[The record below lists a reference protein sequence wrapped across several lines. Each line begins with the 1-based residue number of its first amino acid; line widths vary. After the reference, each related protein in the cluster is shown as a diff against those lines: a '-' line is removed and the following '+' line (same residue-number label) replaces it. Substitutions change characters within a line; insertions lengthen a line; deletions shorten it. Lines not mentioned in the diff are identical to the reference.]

1 MKISMYAASV
11 GSFTRLLTN
20 LDKILDK
27 TVAWADSR
35 RIEHSV
41 LLNARL
47 APDMFSLTRQVQ
59 IMSDNAKG
67 TVARLAGIDPPA
79 FEDNEQSF
87 ADLKARVAKTLA
99 FLQTVKEAQLE
110 GSEDRAITLQ
120 VGPPGNKTTFN
131 FTGLDYLLGW
141 GTPNVYFHYTA
152 VYAIL
157 RHNGLDIGK
166 RDYLG

>member
-11 GSFTRLLTN
+11 GTFTRLLN
-20 LDKILDK
+20 SLDKILDK

-35 RIEHSV
+35 RIEHTV

-67 TVARLAGIDPPA
+67 TVARLAGIEPPA

-87 ADLKARVAKTLA
+87 ADLKARIAKTLA

-110 GSEDRAITLQ
+110 GTEDRPITLQ

-131 FTGLDYLLGW
+131 FVGLDYLLGW
-141 GTPNVYFHYTA
+141 GTPNVYFHYTT

-166 RDYLG
+166 RDYLA